1 MSDMYALKEHL
12 LLHLKI
18 EFLRRTMV
26 RLAERH
32 GRHHPLVLA
41 MSRRLDG
48 LINEYMRVA
57 SSEYQLG

>member
-1 MSDMYALKEHL
+1 MEIFL
-12 LLHLKI
+12 LYLKI
-18 EFLRRTMV
+18 ELMRRRLV

-48 LINEYMRVA
+48 LINEYMRW
-57 SSEYQLG
+57 

>member
-1 MSDMYALKEHL
+1 MEIF

-18 EFLRRTMV
+18 ELMRRRLV
-26 RLAERH
+26 RLAEKY
-32 GRHHPLVLA
+32 GRNHHLVLA